1 MTAGVDLPD
10 VPRWTCAHGIAGDA
24 ASWRQRIGDGVALGH
39 DAARLIVI
47 TGEADP
53 GAVTALADTH
63 PEHALLVAIER
74 ADLAAAT
81 RRLHERAILHTLPD
95 PDALPDDTGAQPL
108 AELPHLDD
116 AALAGELA
124 WAFARG
130 PIWAV
135 WLDGAP
141 VSFAYAP
148 WRSAAW
154 FDVSVDT
161 LPGARQLGLG
171 AIVAAAMIRG
181 ERAHGR
187 EPVWGA
193 NESNA
198 ASLRLA
204 SRLGF
209 APVDELWV
217 CAPRS

>member
-1 MTAGVDLPD
+1 MNVPDLP
-10 VPRWTCAHGIAGDA
+10 RWVEAHGIAGDPA
-24 ASWRQRIGDGVALGH
+24 GWRAPVGDGVALGH

-47 TGEADP
+47 TGDGDA
-53 GAVTALADTH
+53 AAITQLADAQ
-63 PEHALLVAIER
+63 PEHALLIPIER

-81 RRLHERAILHTLPD
+81 RRPHERAILHTLAD
-95 PDALPDDTGAQPL
+95 PDSLPDDQGAIPLDAIPEIAQPL
-108 AELPHLDD
+108 A
-116 AALAGELA
+116 GELR
-124 WAFARG
+124 WAHARG
-130 PIWAV
+130 PVWAA

-141 VSFAYAP
+141 ASFAYAP
-148 WRSAAW
+148 WRSAGW

-161 LPGARQLGLG
+161 MPAARQLGLG

-181 ERAHGR
+181 ERARGR

-193 NESNA
+193 NESNT

-209 APVDELWV
+209 TPIDELWV

>member
-1 MTAGVDLPD
+1 VNLPD
-10 VPRWTCAHGIAGDA
+10 LPRWTCAHGIAADPAG
-24 ASWRQRIGDGVALGH
+24 WRTPVGDGIALGH

-53 GAVTALADTH
+53 AGVTALAAAH
-63 PEHALLVAIER
+63 PAHAVLVAIER
-74 ADLAAAT
+74 ADLAIAT
-81 RRLHERAILHTLPD
+81 QRLHERAILHTLGD
-95 PDALPDDTGAQPL
+95 PDALPDDAGAAPI
-108 AELPHLDD
+108 AEIPELGELT
-116 AALAGELA
+116 AELA
-124 WAFARG
+124 WALGRG
-130 PIWAV
+130 PVWAA

-171 AIVAAAMIRG
+171 AIAAAAMIRG
-181 ERAHGR
+181 ERARGR

-204 SRLGF
+204 NRLGF
-209 APVDELWV
+209 AAVDELWV